1 MWKLRRL
8 KTLDVDPLV
17 MLDVYMKEIRSVV
30 ELAVPAWH
38 SGLTL
43 AQTADI
49 ERVQKVALSI
59 ILGTFRTGRRRV
71 PYDWNLST
79 LDVEPLE
86 ERRNMLCKTFAKKT
100 LKSRHKEMFKDQ
112 HHHYTRNKAS
122 YYEQYSKKGRFFNSP
137 LNFLTRLL
145 NQEK

>member
-1 MWKLRRL
+1 MWKLRRM

-59 ILGTFRTGRRRV
+59 ILGTFRTGRKRV
-71 PYDWNLST
+71 PYEWTLST
-79 LDVEPLE
+79 LDVEPLKK
-86 ERRNMLCKTFAKKT
+86 RRDMLCKTFAKKT
-100 LKSRHKEMFKDQ
+100 LKTRHKEMFKDQ
-112 HHHYTRNKAS
+112 HHHNTRNKANF
-122 YYEQYSKKGRFFNSP
+122 YEHYSKNGRFYNSP

-145 NQEK
+145 NN